1 MKIRIVILFVV
12 FALFG
17 CDDTQSQIRFDKQS
31 EYERI
36 LVIDKNDRRYLRFGK
51 PNSANESVIS
61 LSDPRA
67 VPAEYIRIAALGA
80 MLTPNPNR
88 ALMIGLGGGT
98 YTTLLRRHFPNLHI
112 DAVEID
118 PVVVEVAKTFFGV
131 REDERFKIHVADGA
145 IFVRETQSIY
155 DLVFIDAYSGEGIPQ
170 ALSGPSFFDAVKAKT
185 SAEGVVVLNL
195 FNQYGTEQSL
205 IQVFRTRF
213 PHTACVRSSDDLNL
227 VLFGK
232 TSDMPARADLIAAT
246 RRFSAAADLS
256 FDLEKIAKKL
266 VMKCNGLGLAY
277 VDKRIRPIP
286 SSSLSSTAIPT
297 AIFPSAPRPRFPG
310 FFFPPM

>member
-1 MKIRIVILFVV
+1 MMNRIVTLFVV

-17 CDDTQSQIRFDKQS
+17 CDDSQIQIRFDQQS
-31 EYERI
+31 EYERV
-36 LVIDKNDRRYLRFGK
+36 LVIDKSDKRYLRFGK

-67 VPAEYIRIAALGA
+67 VPTEYIRIAALGP

-98 YTTLLRRHFPNLHI
+98 YTTLLKRHFPNLHI

-118 PVVVEVAKTFFGV
+118 PVVVEAAKNFFGV
-131 REDERFKIHVADGA
+131 QEDERFKIHVADGA
-145 IFVRETQSIY
+145 KFVKETQNIY
-155 DLVFIDAYSGEGIPQ
+155 DLVFIDAYSGKGIPQ
-170 ALSGPSFFDAVKAKT
+170 ALSGPSFFDAVKAIT

-195 FNQYGTEQSL
+195 FNHHGRDSTL
-205 IQVFRTRF
+205 IRLFKNRF
-213 PHTACVRSSDDLNL
+213 PHTACIRSSDHLNL

-232 TSDMPARADLIAAT
+232 SSDMPARDNLIAAT
-246 RRFSAAADLS
+246 QKFSAATDLS

-266 VMKCNGLGLAY
+266 VMKCE
-277 VDKRIRPIP
+277 V
-286 SSSLSSTAIPT
+286 
-297 AIFPSAPRPRFPG
+297 
-310 FFFPPM
+310 